1 MLHKIW
7 LLLLLAVCASG
18 VVHASP
24 DSEFLAAREA
34 YAKGRIDQ
42 FERHAARVPDH
53 YLLAPYLSYWR
64 LKSRTTAADE
74 WVAYAQKLADSPLSE
89 RVWHDLARFYGKNE
103 DWPGFRAAAAHVAKP
118 DRELNCFQLRA
129 RLAQGD
135 EKAVREG
142 IDLYRVSQDLPA
154 ACDPLFTSMDAQ
166 GLLTPD
172 IRLARLRL
180 ALAAGNLRLGRTIL
194 AGLPADTRP
203 DPALLTLAQRD
214 PDRLLDTVQDTAAA
228 REIVLYA
235 LAQKAKNSPEQA
247 AARWER
253 NLAAYPEPIQQ
264 HGWGV
269 IALAAAQ
276 VHSPQAVTWFLQA
289 RDQLSD
295 TQRLWKVRTML
306 RAGRW
311 LDIFQSIV
319 TLPPAVQ
326 EEAVWRYWKAR
337 SLKAMNANLPANQ
350 AFARLSQ
357 EFHYY
362 GLLANEELP
371 VRLETR
377 SAAYQPSAAEM
388 ALARQSAGL
397 ARALLLH
404 KLDLNVDAVTEWDWA
419 LKSFDDPQLL
429 AAAELARQAQWYD
442 RAIITAEK
450 TRETHSL
457 DLRYLTPYRDLAE
470 AYARRNGL
478 DPAWVYGLMRQ
489 ESRFVDAARSGVG
502 AQGLMQIMPAT
513 AKWIARQMG
522 LDRRAHARMNDP
534 EANIRFG
541 TYYLKRV
548 LDSLQ
553 GSPVLATAGYNAGPG
568 RARKWQAETPLEGAV
583 YVESIPFA
591 ETREYVKKV
600 LANAMFYSQRLG
612 LPDNR
617 LKDRLGTIPARATK
631 AALAAAPDA
640 TTVP

>member
-1 MLHKIW
+1 MPHKIR
-7 LLLLLAVCASG
+7 LLLLLAACASG

-34 YAKGRIDQ
+34 YSKGRIDQ
-42 FERHAARVPDH
+42 FERHAARVPEH

-74 WVAYAQKLADSPLSE
+74 WAAYAGKLADSPLSE
-89 RVWHDLARFYGKNE
+89 RVWHDLARFYGENE
-103 DWPGFRAAAAHVAKP
+103 DWPGFRAATAHVAKP
-118 DRELNCFQLRA
+118 DRELSCLQLRA

-135 EKAVREG
+135 ETAVREG
-142 IDLYRVSQDLPA
+142 TDLYRVSQDLPA
-154 ACDPLFTSMDAQ
+154 ACDPLFTSLDAQ

-180 ALAAGNLRLGRTIL
+180 ALAAGNLRLGREIL

-247 AARWER
+247 AARWLR
-253 NLAAYPEPIQQ
+253 NLAAYPETIQQ

-311 LDIFQSIV
+311 LDVFQSIV

-350 AFARLSQ
+350 TFARLSQ

-377 SAAYQPSAAEM
+377 PAAYQPSPADM

-404 KLDLNVDAVTEWDWA
+404 KLGLNVDAATEWDWA
-419 LKSFDDPQLL
+419 VKSFADPQLL

-442 RAIITAEK
+442 RAILTAEK

-470 AYARRNGL
+470 AYAHRNGL

-513 AKWIARQMG
+513 ARWIARQMG
-522 LDRRAHARMNDP
+522 LGRRAHARMNDP

-568 RARKWQAETPLEGAV
+568 RARKWQAETPLEGAI

-631 AALAAAPDA
+631 AALAVAPDA